1 MATQKIHLKSSD
13 IINAES
19 VKEHIRSLLTDA
31 CKMVRDRARKHIKG
45 ENGKRHYITG
55 RLYHSIRYTTEAR
68 QTKSGYTVTGK
79 VFINEAETPAEK
91 TKEVRSYS
99 YFIVHGTKDWH
110 RTISE
115 AQAGRKKAL
124 KWFDK
129 RKNRKF
135 RALWHRKGVEAD
147 DFLHDALE
155 DCRADIV
162 KMFENGVRMIEVEF

>member
-1 MATQKIHLKSSD
+1 MATQKIHLESSD

-19 VKEHIRSLLTDA
+19 VKEHIRSLLRKA
-31 CKMVRDRARKHIKG
+31 CEMVRDRAREHIKS
-45 ENGKRHYITG
+45 EHYRTG
-55 RLYHSIRYTTEAR
+55 RLYNSIRYRTR
-68 QTKSGYTVTGK
+68 DYSTKNGYTITGQ
-79 VFINEAETPAEK
+79 VYINEAETPAEK
-91 TKEVRSYS
+91 TKKVRSYS
-99 YFIVHGTKDWH
+99 YFIVHGTNDWH

-115 AQAGRKKAL
+115 AQSGRKKAL